1 MSRKFSIA
9 VTAIALLFGLT
20 GSALAQKAKPIET
33 FRAFAVNQAG
43 AAMANSG
50 VVQIS
55 IDRWSTDEERDALIT
70 TLKEKGSTAL
80 LDALTKLPQLGYI
93 KMPNTLGWA
102 LYYARQSELPDGGR
116 RVVLATNRKLGFG
129 ESARQTRSVN
139 YDFTLLEM
147 HFDKAGKGEGKLA
160 AAAKV
165 EWDRKAQQL
174 DIENYGAMPIT
185 LANITSETP
194 KP

>member
-9 VTAIALLFGLT
+9 VTAFALLFGLA

-33 FRAFAVNQAG
+33 FRAFAVNQTG
-43 AAMANSG
+43 TTKANSG
-50 VVQIS
+50 VIQIS
-55 IDRWSTDEERDALIT
+55 IDRWSTDAEREALIT

-80 LDALTKLPQLGYI
+80 LDALIKLPQLGFI

-102 LYYARQSELPDGGR
+102 LFYARQSELPDGGR
-116 RVVLATNRKLGFG
+116 KVVLATNRKLGFH
-129 ESARQTRSVN
+129 ESAKQTRSVN
-139 YDFTLLEM
+139 YDFTLVEM

-160 AAAKV
+160 TAAKV
-165 EWDRKAQQL
+165 EWDRKTQQL
-174 DIENYGAMPIT
+174 DIENYGAMPVT
-185 LANITSETP
+185 LAKITAETP

>member
-1 MSRKFSIA
+1 MSRKFSIT
-9 VTAIALLFGLT
+9 VTAIALLFGLA
-20 GSALAQKAKPIET
+20 GSALAQKANPIET
-33 FRAFAVNQAG
+33 FRAFAVNQG
-43 AAMANSG
+43 GSGPKSG

-80 LDALTKLPQLGYI
+80 LDALIKLPQLGFI

-147 HFDKAGKGEGKLA
+147 HFDKSGKGEGKLA

-165 EWDRKAQQL
+165 EWDRKAGQL
-174 DIENYGAMPIT
+174 DIENYGTLPIT
-185 LANITSETP
+185 LANITSEKP